1 MELVVLHPEAAPVAR
16 LQMLRHLM
24 TVDSEVTR
32 QALLSGLHVGPQA
45 ARTSCGLVTKLGA
58 TL

>member
-1 MELVVLHPEAAPVAR
+1 
-16 LQMLRHLM
+16 MLRHLM